1 MKNYFLFIEY
11 KYKVMSLPFT
21 QEQLDAMND
30 TKPEP
35 PAKEEEENIEVEVED
50 IAEQTKEEEE
60 ETAPA
65 EEPEDIV
72 EQPAPAD
79 ELFEMPKK
87 QRKKRKPLSDAQKD
101 KLRESL
107 AKAREKS
114 KLKRAAMKALR
125 LKTEAAEK
133 VEAKKHIKARKK
145 KKMLQ
150 DAHLEVNAEESIIKE
165 EQDMWNE
172 DRITSLMNRTLD
184 TYFTKRK
191 EEKKTRE
198 NFPMGPNNQPY
209 YMPQQ
214 PAYHQTQ
221 PQRAIPKPAPPPA
234 PRTPKNPYFSMFGL
248 TAEDEDNL

>member
-1 MKNYFLFIEY
+1 
-11 KYKVMSLPFT
+11 
-21 QEQLDAMND
+21 MND
-30 TKPEP
+30 TEPEP
-35 PAKEEEENIEVEVED
+35 PAVEQEENIEAEVEEV
-50 IAEQTKEEEE
+50 EQVEE
-60 ETAPA
+60 ETAPPA
-65 EEPEDIV
+65 APSEEVEEPS
-72 EQPAPAD
+72 PAD

-87 QRKKRKPLSDAQKD
+87 QRKKRKPLTDAQKD

-198 NFPMGPNNQPY
+198 NFPMGPQGQPY

-214 PAYHQTQ
+214 PAYHQQ
-221 PQRAIPKPAPPPA
+221 APQRAIPKPAPPAA
-234 PRTPKNPYFSMFGL
+234 PRKPTNPYFAMFGL

>member
-1 MKNYFLFIEY
+1 
-11 KYKVMSLPFT
+11 MSLPFT
-21 QEQLDAMND
+21 QKELDAMND
-30 TKPEP
+30 TEPEP
-35 PAKEEEENIEVEVED
+35 PAVEQEENIEAEVEEV
-50 IAEQTKEEEE
+50 EQEEE
-60 ETAPA
+60 ETAPPA
-65 EEPEDIV
+65 APSEEVEEPS
-72 EQPAPAD
+72 PAD

-87 QRKKRKPLSDAQKD
+87 QRKKRKPLSEEQKD
-101 KLRESL
+101 KLRASL

-150 DAHLEVNAEESIIKE
+150 DAHLEVNAEESILRKE
-165 EQDMWNE
+165 DEMWNE

-191 EEKKTRE
+191 EEKTKRE
-198 NFPMGPNNQPY
+198 NFPMGPQGQPY

-214 PAYHQTQ
+214 PAYHQQ
-221 PQRAIPKPAPPPA
+221 APQRAIPKPVPAA
-234 PRTPKNPYFSMFGL
+234 PRKPTNPYFAMFGL

>member
-1 MKNYFLFIEY
+1 
-11 KYKVMSLPFT
+11 MSLPFT

-30 TKPEP
+30 TEPEP
-35 PAKEEEENIEVEVED
+35 PAKVEEENIEAEVE
-50 IAEQTKEEEE
+50 EVEPEEE
-60 ETAPA
+60 ETSPA
-65 EEPEDIV
+65 EKPEDIV

-114 KLKRAAMKALR
+114 KLKRAALKALR

-198 NFPMGPNNQPY
+198 NFPMGPNQQPY
-209 YMPQQ
+209 YMPSQ

-221 PQRAIPKPAPPPA
+221 PQRHIPKPAPPPA
-234 PRTPKNPYFSMFGL
+234 PRTPKNPYFAMFGL

>member
-1 MKNYFLFIEY
+1 MKNNFLFIEY

-21 QEQLDAMND
+21 QKELDAMND
-30 TKPEP
+30 AEPEP
-35 PAKEEEENIEVEVED
+35 PAKEEEENIEAEVEEV
-50 IAEQTKEEEE
+50 EQEEE
-60 ETAPA
+60 ETAPPA
-65 EEPEDIV
+65 APSEEVEEPS
-72 EQPAPAD
+72 PAN

-191 EEKKTRE
+191 VEKTKRE
-198 NFPMGPNNQPY
+198 QFPMGPNNQPY

-234 PRTPKNPYFSMFGL
+234 PRKPTNPYYAMFGL

>member
-1 MKNYFLFIEY
+1 MKNNFLFIEY

-30 TKPEP
+30 TEPEP
-35 PAKEEEENIEVEVED
+35 PAKEEEENIEAEVE
-50 IAEQTKEEEE
+50 EVEPEEE
-60 ETAPA
+60 ETSPA
-65 EEPEDIV
+65 EKPEDIV

-150 DAHLEVNAEESIIKE
+150 DAHLEVNAEESIIQE
-165 EQDMWNE
+165 EKDMWNE

-198 NFPMGPNNQPY
+198 NFPMGPNQQPY
-209 YMPQQ
+209 YMPSQ

-221 PQRAIPKPAPPPA
+221 PQRHIPKPAPPPA
-234 PRTPKNPYFSMFGL
+234 PRKPTNPYFAMFGL

>member
-1 MKNYFLFIEY
+1 
-11 KYKVMSLPFT
+11 MSLPFT
-21 QEQLDAMND
+21 QKELDDMND
-30 TKPEP
+30 TEPAP
-35 PAKEEEENIEVEVED
+35 PAVEQEENIEAEVEEVE
-50 IAEQTKEEEE
+50 EQEEEVEE
-60 ETAPA
+60 ETAPPV
-65 EEPEDIV
+65 EEPS
-72 EQPAPAD
+72 PAD

-87 QRKKRKPLSDAQKD
+87 QRKKRKPLTDAQKD

-150 DAHLEVNAEESIIKE
+150 DAHLEVNAEESILRKE
-165 EQDMWNE
+165 DEMWNE

-198 NFPMGPNNQPY
+198 NFPMGPQGQPY

-214 PAYHQTQ
+214 PAYNQQ
-221 PQRAIPKPAPPPA
+221 APQRAIPKPVPAA
-234 PRTPKNPYFSMFGL
+234 PRTPKNPYFAMFGL

>member
-1 MKNYFLFIEY
+1 MKNNFLFIEY

-30 TKPEP
+30 TEPEP
-35 PAKEEEENIEVEVED
+35 PADQEENIEAEVEEVK
-50 IAEQTKEEEE
+50 EQTEEVEAEEEE
-60 ETAPA
+60 EEPEAPA
-65 EEPEDIV
+65 E
-72 EQPAPAD
+72 PAE

-87 QRKKRKPLSDAQKD
+87 QRKKRKPLSDAQKS

-150 DAHLEVNAEESIIKE
+150 DAHLEVNAEESILRKE
-165 EQDMWNE
+165 DEMWNE
-172 DRITSLMNRTLD
+172 ERITSLMNRTLD
-184 TYFTKRK
+184 TYF
-191 EEKKTRE
+191 
-198 NFPMGPNNQPY
+198 FP
-209 YMPQQ
+209 
-214 PAYHQTQ
+214 
-221 PQRAIPKPAPPPA
+221 
-234 PRTPKNPYFSMFGL
+234 
-248 TAEDEDNL
+248 

>member
-1 MKNYFLFIEY
+1 
-11 KYKVMSLPFT
+11 MSLPFT

-30 TKPEP
+30 TEPEP
-35 PAKEEEENIEVEVED
+35 PAEQEEENIEAEVED

-60 ETAPA
+60 ELEPA
-65 EEPEDIV
+65 EEPEDTKT
-72 EQPAPAD
+72 PAD
-79 ELFEMPKK
+79 DLFEMPKK

-198 NFPMGPNNQPY
+198 NFPMGPQGQPY

-214 PAYHQTQ
+214 PAYNQQ
-221 PQRAIPKPAPPPA
+221 VPQRAIPKPVPVA
-234 PRTPKNPYFSMFGL
+234 PRKPKNPYFEMFGL
-248 TAEDEDNL
+248 SAEDEDNL

>member
-1 MKNYFLFIEY
+1 
-11 KYKVMSLPFT
+11 MSLPFT
-21 QEQLDAMND
+21 QEQLDAMNE
-30 TKPEP
+30 TEP
-35 PAKEEEENIEVEVED
+35 AAVEQEEENIEAEVEEV
-50 IAEQTKEEEE
+50 EQEEE
-60 ETAPA
+60 ETAP
-65 EEPEDIV
+65 EEPAEPA
-72 EQPAPAD
+72 PAPAD

-87 QRKKRKPLSDAQKD
+87 QRKKRKPLSEAQKE

-114 KLKRAAMKALR
+114 KLKRSALKVLR

-198 NFPMGPNNQPY
+198 NFPMGPQGQPY

-214 PAYHQTQ
+214 PAYHQQ
-221 PQRAIPKPAPPPA
+221 APQRAIPKPVPAA
-234 PRTPKNPYFSMFGL
+234 PRKPKNPYFAMFGL
-248 TAEDEDNL
+248 SAEDEDNL

>member
-1 MKNYFLFIEY
+1 
-11 KYKVMSLPFT
+11 MSLPFT
-21 QEQLDAMND
+21 QEQLDAMNETD
-30 TKPEP
+30 TSGTEP
-35 PAKEEEENIEVEVED
+35 AAVEQEEENIEAEVEEV
-50 IAEQTKEEEE
+50 EQEEE
-60 ETAPA
+60 ETAPEADIA
-65 EEPEDIV
+65 E
-72 EQPAPAD
+72 QSTAPAPAD

-87 QRKKRKPLSDAQKD
+87 QRKKRKPLSEAQKE

-114 KLKRAAMKALR
+114 KLKRSALKVLR

-198 NFPMGPNNQPY
+198 NFPMGPQGQPY

-214 PAYHQTQ
+214 PAYHQQ
-221 PQRAIPKPAPPPA
+221 APQRAIPKPVPAA
-234 PRTPKNPYFSMFGL
+234 PRKPKNPYFAMFGL
-248 TAEDEDNL
+248 SAEDEDNL

>member
-1 MKNYFLFIEY
+1 MKNNFLFIEY

-30 TKPEP
+30 TEPEP
-35 PAKEEEENIEVEVED
+35 PADQQENIEAEVEEVK
-50 IAEQTKEEEE
+50 EQPEEVEAEEEE
-60 ETAPA
+60 EEPEAPA
-65 EEPEDIV
+65 E
-72 EQPAPAD
+72 PAE

-87 QRKKRKPLSDAQKD
+87 QRKKRKPLSDAQKS

-150 DAHLEVNAEESIIKE
+150 DAHLEVNAEESILRKE
-165 EQDMWNE
+165 DEMWNE

-198 NFPMGPNNQPY
+198 QFPMGPQGQPY

-214 PAYHQTQ
+214 PAYNQQ
-221 PQRAIPKPAPPPA
+221 APQRAIPKPAPPPA
-234 PRTPKNPYFSMFGL
+234 PRTPKNPYFAMFGL

>member
-1 MKNYFLFIEY
+1 
-11 KYKVMSLPFT
+11 MSLPFT
-21 QEQLDAMND
+21 QKELDAMND
-30 TKPEP
+30 TEPEP
-35 PAKEEEENIEVEVED
+35 PAVEQEENIEAEVEEV
-50 IAEQTKEEEE
+50 EQVEE
-60 ETAPA
+60 ETAPPA
-65 EEPEDIV
+65 APSEEVEEPS
-72 EQPAPAD
+72 PAD

-87 QRKKRKPLSDAQKD
+87 QRKKRKPLTDAQKD

-198 NFPMGPNNQPY
+198 NFPMGPQGQPY

-214 PAYHQTQ
+214 PAYHQQ
-221 PQRAIPKPAPPPA
+221 APQRAIPKPAPPAA
-234 PRTPKNPYFSMFGL
+234 PRKPTNPYFAMFGL

>member
-1 MKNYFLFIEY
+1 
-11 KYKVMSLPFT
+11 MSLPFT
-21 QEQLDAMND
+21 QEQLDAMNETD
-30 TKPEP
+30 TSGTEP
-35 PAKEEEENIEVEVED
+35 AAVEQEEENIEAEVEEV
-50 IAEQTKEEEE
+50 EQEEE
-60 ETAPA
+60 ETAPEADIA
-65 EEPEDIV
+65 EQSTE
-72 EQPAPAD
+72 PAPAD

-87 QRKKRKPLSDAQKD
+87 QRKKRKPLSEAQKE

-114 KLKRAAMKALR
+114 KLKRSALKVLR

-198 NFPMGPNNQPY
+198 TFPMGPNQQPY
-209 YMPQQ
+209 YMPSQ

-221 PQRAIPKPAPPPA
+221 PQRAIPKPVPAA
-234 PRTPKNPYFSMFGL
+234 PRKPKNPYFAMFGL
-248 TAEDEDNL
+248 SAEDEDNL

>member
-1 MKNYFLFIEY
+1 
-11 KYKVMSLPFT
+11 MSLPFT
-21 QEQLDAMND
+21 QKELDAMND
-30 TKPEP
+30 TEPEP
-35 PAKEEEENIEVEVED
+35 PAVEQEENIEAEVEEVEQVEED
-50 IAEQTKEEEE
+50 AEGTQ
-60 ETAPA
+60 APPV
-65 EEPEDIV
+65 EEPS
-72 EQPAPAD
+72 PAD

-87 QRKKRKPLSDAQKD
+87 QRKKRKPLTDAQKD

-198 NFPMGPNNQPY
+198 NFPMGPQGQPY

-214 PAYHQTQ
+214 PAYHQQ
-221 PQRAIPKPAPPPA
+221 APQRAIPKPAPPAA
-234 PRTPKNPYFSMFGL
+234 PRKPTNPYFAMFGL

>member
-1 MKNYFLFIEY
+1 
-11 KYKVMSLPFT
+11 MSLPFT

-30 TKPEP
+30 TEPEP
-35 PAKEEEENIEVEVED
+35 PTEQEEENIEAEVEEVK
-50 IAEQTKEEEE
+50 EQEE
-60 ETAPA
+60 ETAPPA
-65 EEPEDIV
+65 APSEEVEEPS
-72 EQPAPAD
+72 PAD

-87 QRKKRKPLSDAQKD
+87 QRKKRKALSEAQKE
-101 KLRESL
+101 KLRGSL

-150 DAHLEVNAEESIIKE
+150 DAHLEVNAEESIIQE
-165 EQDMWNE
+165 EKDMWNE

-191 EEKKTRE
+191 EEKTKRE
-198 NFPMGPNNQPY
+198 NFPMGPQGQPY

-214 PAYHQTQ
+214 PAYHQQ
-221 PQRAIPKPAPPPA
+221 APQRAIPKPVPAA
-234 PRTPKNPYFSMFGL
+234 PRKPTNPYFAMFGL